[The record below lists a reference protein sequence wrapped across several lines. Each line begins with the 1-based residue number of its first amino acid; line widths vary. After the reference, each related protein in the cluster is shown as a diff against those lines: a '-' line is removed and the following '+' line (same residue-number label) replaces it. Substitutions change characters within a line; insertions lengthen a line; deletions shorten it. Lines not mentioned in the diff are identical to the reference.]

1 MIHWFVGNPEDGPVT
16 LLCDGTRRKRIRLP
30 TCRYLYF
37 GSCGSKSVLVF
48 VLLSDRGLALWHWQ
62 TAMSKPYYGPLEDK
76 HDINLERFLL
86 AGDFVSGVGYGV
98 QLVLWL
104 SCAVYLWQQRRKG
117 RHTTFLLCY
126 ITILL
131 VAETIYSVA
140 QARTVQLMYVENRR
154 YPGGPWQYFL
164 NTQNEPINIICYVSL
179 CVVISMCDLLVL
191 WRCWVIWTAL
201 DHHLAYLVT
210 FVPVIMLLS
219 SFVMGTFW
227 TIEST
232 RRGQSLYDSVPRA
245 FGVAYFS
252 LSLGV
257 NVVLTALIVARL
269 LAFRRANAAFLP
281 PDHAERY
288 LSLAALIVESAAL
301 YTLFAVAFLISYG
314 LNAPVNQVLLGFA
327 QAAQQVATYLIIY
340 RVADGT
346 AWSKDTMSKQ
356 TMSSADFCGGARD
369 MQVCVPSRLDL
380 AMGSSMIE
388 VDLVSSIDAECGAL
402 QER

>member
-1 MIHWFVGNPEDGPVT
+1 
-16 LLCDGTRRKRIRLP
+16 
-30 TCRYLYF
+30 
-37 GSCGSKSVLVF
+37 
-48 VLLSDRGLALWHWQ
+48 
-62 TAMSKPYYGPLEDK
+62 MSKPYYGPIEDQ

-104 SCAVYLWQQRRKG
+104 SCATYLWQQRQKG

-126 ITILL
+126 IAVLL
-131 VAETIYSVA
+131 FAETIYAVA
-140 QARTVQLMYVENRR
+140 QARTVQLMYVENRG

-164 NTQNEPINIICYVSL
+164 DTQNEAINVICYVSL
-179 CVVISMCDLLVL
+179 CIAISMCDLLVL

-201 DHHLAYLVT
+201 DHRLAYFVILV
-210 FVPVIMLLS
+210 PAIMLLS
-219 SFVMGTFW
+219 SFVMGALW

-232 RRGQSLYDSVPRA
+232 RPGQSLYDKVPRA

-257 NVVLTALIVARL
+257 NVILTTLIVARL
-269 LAFRRANAAFLP
+269 LAFRRANVAFLP
-281 PDHAERY
+281 PDHAEQY
-288 LSLAALIVESAAL
+288 LSLAALIIESAAL
-301 YTLFAVAFLISYG
+301 YSLFAVAFLISYG
-314 LNAPVNQVLLGFA
+314 LNKPVNQVLIGFA

-346 AWSKDTMSKQ
+346 AWSKDTMNKQ
-356 TMSSADFCGGARD
+356 TMSSANFCGGANI
-369 MQVCVPSRLDL
+369 QVRVPTPRL
-380 AMGSSMIE
+380 GSSISIE
-388 VDLVSSIDAECGAL
+388 VEVVSSIDAECGAL